1 MKNLSLI
8 LSIISLLAVLV
19 LAFLQVKPANTEDT
33 SSAGGPGIIGDL
45 RVAFINSDSVL
56 KHYEFLK
63 SRGEILE
70 AKKQKVEQDYMNR
83 AQSLQNEIAAYQRNM
98 NNMTVGQV
106 RAVEEDLT
114 KKRQNLQLY
123 EESATQELMNDQA
136 KLNKDL
142 YDRITAY
149 LKKYGKE
156 KGLHVVF
163 KFDPTSDILYGEAA
177 LDITNDIIS
186 GLNEEYKAE
195 QFNRFVTAANYRAA
209 SGCLHAGYRF
219 LHGGVY
225 CHLPGNSGF
234 PVP

>member
-8 LSIISLLAVLV
+8 LSVISLVAVIILGI
-19 LAFLQVKPANTEDT
+19 LQFKPAA
-33 SSAGGPGIIGDL
+33 SSGTGDSSGPGIVGDL

-63 SRGEILE
+63 ARAEILE
-70 AKKQKVEQDYMNR
+70 AKKKKVEQDYVNR

-114 KKRQNLQLY
+114 KKRQNLQMY
-123 EESATQELMNDQA
+123 EESATQELMSDQS
-136 KLNKDL
+136 KLNEEL
-142 YDRITAY
+142 YKRITEY

-163 KFDPTSDILYGEAA
+163 KFDPSSDILYGEEA
-177 LDITNDIIS
+177 LDITNDIIA
-186 GLNEEYKAE
+186 GLNSEYKAE
-195 QFNRFVTAANYRAA
+195 QVTTK
-209 SGCLHAGYRF
+209 
-219 LHGGVY
+219 
-225 CHLPGNSGF
+225 
-234 PVP
+234 